1 MMSPVTCATMLFKVS
16 YKLNVSVCLTCA
28 SDCLETISSLSL
40 LTVLFFLLLFRI
52 GCAESST
59 LNRLLSSRG
68 DLGRPLFAVH
78 RPLVASLV
86 ELGLEGVW
94 ASVVQ

>member
-1 MMSPVTCATMLFKVS
+1 MLLIAWRQF
-16 YKLNVSVCLTCA
+16 LPFLCLLFYFFA
-28 SDCLETISSLSL
+28 
-40 LTVLFFLLLFRI
+40 TVLFFLLLFRI

-68 DLGRPLFAVH
+68 DLGRPVFAVH
-78 RPLVASLV
+78 RPLVASLA

>member
-40 LTVLFFLLLFRI
+40 LTVLFFCNSFI
-52 GCAESST
+52 
-59 LNRLLSSRG
+59 
-68 DLGRPLFAVH
+68 FFIII
-78 RPLVASLV
+78 
-86 ELGLEGVW
+86 
-94 ASVVQ
+94 